1 MCGQNHVAQEASV
14 NNYEHVFDPITIKGV
29 EFKNRLQTAPQA
41 NMLSPLGL
49 VTPELI
55 AFFRNYAR
63 GGFGTVT
70 VGDTV
75 IDTEYAPGHDL
86 SLNLGSNDVI
96 TGLSEMAENIF
107 RYKAQVSIEVS
118 HAGRNAKP
126 HLIGGKHPAG
136 PSPIPN
142 GMEEMMAA
150 RQGRLPV
157 PVKEMNEDDIARAIQ
172 NFADAVYRCQFA
184 GFNIIMLH
192 GAHGHLLSQFVSS
205 YSNKRMDRW
214 GGSLENRAR
223 FPLAVLDGI
232 RKKCGPGLIIEY
244 RISLDEKVP
253 GGVDPEESIEFL
265 KMIRD
270 KIDIVHVSA
279 GLLLNPDTIQ
289 HMIQPL
295 YTPHMYNL
303 HLAEMVKKAIGLPV
317 TTVGSIMNLE
327 NAESILSKGLA
338 DFICLGRP
346 ALADPE
352 LPRKGAQGRSDDIR
366 PCVRCNCCTRVTAFS
381 RNHRCAVNPM
391 AGRDSEFNQHEGLA
405 PARTKKKVMVVGGG
419 PAGMQAAQTA
429 VKRGHDVVLYEMS
442 DRLGG
447 MLTIGAELPFKKD
460 LKKYRDWMVGQTV
473 KCGARL
479 VFNTTVAAET
489 VKSEKP
495 DALIIAVGGTPFI
508 PSLPGI
514 ESKKVVWAGD
524 VDAGKVDTGKT
535 VIVVGA
541 GMTGIET
548 AINLGSQGKKVT
560 VVEMMGPEVVLAEAP
575 SSHKFYLLDK
585 IKEYGIRIVTDTKLE
600 EVTGKGIRAITR
612 GLEWVDYEAD
622 NVVIAMGVRPRKD
635 KVAELRRLVPETE
648 IFVIGDCY
656 RPRSLYEANHEG
668 FDVVCDL

>member
-1 MCGQNHVAQEASV
+1 LSS
-14 NNYEHVFDPITIKGV
+14 YDHVFEPITIKGI

-41 NMLSPLGL
+41 NMLSPMGL
-49 VTPELI
+49 VTPELTS
-55 AFFRNYAR
+55 FFQNYAR

-75 IDTEYAPGHDL
+75 IDTDYAPGHDL

-96 TGLSEMAENIF
+96 TGLSDLAENIF

-126 HLIGGKHPAG
+126 HLIRGKNPSG

-142 GMEEMMAA
+142 AMEEMMAA
-150 RQGRLPV
+150 RQGRLPC
-157 PVKEMNEDDIARAIQ
+157 PVKEMDEELIGRAIQ

-184 GFNIIMLH
+184 GFNMIMLH
-192 GAHGHLLSQFVSS
+192 GAHGHLLSQFVSP
-205 YSNKRMDRW
+205 YSNKRTDRW

-223 FPLAVLDGI
+223 FPLAVLDAI

-253 GGVDPEESIEFL
+253 GGMLPEESIEFL
-265 KMIRD
+265 RMIRD

-303 HLAEMVKKAIGLPV
+303 HLAEMVKKQLDLPV
-317 TTVGSIMNLE
+317 TAVGSIMNLD
-327 NAESILSKGLA
+327 NAENILANGLA
-338 DFICLGRP
+338 DFISLGRP
-346 ALADPE
+346 VLADPE
-352 LPRKGAQGRSDDIR
+352 LPRKGAHGRPDDVR

-391 AGRDSEFNQHEGLA
+391 AGRDREFNQHEGLA

-429 VKRGHDVVLYEMS
+429 VQRGHEVVLYEMA

-447 MLTIGAELPFKKD
+447 ILTVGAELPFKKD
-460 LKKYRDWMVGQTV
+460 LKKYRDWMVLQTE
-473 KCGARL
+473 KCGARI
-479 VFNTTVAAET
+479 VFNTTVTAET
-489 VKSEKP
+489 VKAEKP
-495 DALIIAVGGTPFI
+495 DALVIAVGGTPFI

-514 ESKKVVWAGD
+514 GSSKVVWAGD
-524 VDAGKVDTGKT
+524 VDAGKAQTGNT

-548 AINLGSQGKKVT
+548 AINLGSQGKTVT
-560 VVEMMGPEVVLAEAP
+560 VIEMMGPEVVLAEAP
-575 SSHKFYLLDK
+575 SSHKFYLLDR
-585 IKEYGIRIVTDTKLE
+585 IKEYAIRIVTNTKME
-600 EVTGKGIRAITR
+600 EVTVKGILTIDKNLAWK
-612 GLEWVDYEAD
+612 EYEAD
-622 NVVIAMGVRPRKD
+622 SVVIAMGMRARRD
-635 KVAELRRLVPETE
+635 KVAELRRLIPETE
-648 IFVIGDCY
+648 VFVVGDCY

-668 FDVVCDL
+668 FDAVCDL